1 MELPPPPFHSRQ
13 VGEHRKLVE
22 TWAFE
27 EKKHG
32 KCSELKVELANMD
45 TAGDELADMKLISF
59 NQETKRH
66 ELKFNAFNW
75 MTRGSE
81 LKLISFNWATKGHE
95 LKCGVID

>member
-1 MELPPPPFHSRQ
+1 MELSPPLFTVVKWENTGSWLKLGPLR
-13 VGEHRKLVE
+13 RKN
-22 TWAFE
+22 
-27 EKKHG
+27 G
-32 KCSELKVELANMD
+32 KCSELKVELTNMD

>member
-1 MELPPPPFHSRQ
+1 M
-13 VGEHRKLVE
+13 VE

-27 EKKHG
+27 EKKNG
-32 KCSELKVELANMD
+32 KCSELKVELTNMD

-81 LKLISFNWATKGHE
+81 LKLISLNWATKGHE
-95 LKCGVID
+95 LKRGVID